1 LTPVTFYVLQGLNG
15 LAYGMLLFLM
25 AAGLSLIFGLM
36 EVINLAHGA
45 FYMLGAYLALSMVR
59 WTGSFWIAALTA
71 PLVLGAAGFLL
82 EWEFL
87 RPLYRRTHLDQIL
100 LTFGF
105 AFVLSDLA
113 RWLWGADVQSLAP
126 PPGLD
131 RSIPMLGTLFP
142 AYRLFVI
149 LLGTVLA
156 GGLWLGLNRT
166 RLGAMVRAGVAD
178 KEMTQ
183 ALGIDIGLVFTGVF
197 AFGTALAGLAGV
209 IAAPIQGVFPGV
221 DFEILIVTLIVVVV
235 GGLGTLGGSFWGSLL
250 IGEVDTFGKT
260 LVPQAALVFIYL
272 IMAAILLV
280 RPVGLFG
287 GRSR

>member
-1 LTPVTFYVLQGLNG
+1 MTFYLLQALNG
-15 LAYGMLLFLM
+15 LAYGMLLFLL

-36 EVINLAHGA
+36 EVVNLAHGA
-45 FYMLGAYLALSMVR
+45 FYMLGAYLALSIVR
-59 WTGSFWIAALTA
+59 WTGSFWIAAVIA
-71 PLVLGAAGFLL
+71 PLALGALGFAL

-113 RWLWGADVQSLAP
+113 RWWWGADVQSLAP

-131 RSIPMLGTLFP
+131 RSIPLLGTLFP
-142 AYRLFVI
+142 SYRLFVI
-149 LLGTVLA
+149 AFGAVLA
-156 GGLWLGLNRT
+156 GGLWIGLSRT
-166 RLGAMVRAGVAD
+166 RLGAMVRAGVANR
-178 KEMTQ
+178 EMTQ

-197 AFGTALAGLAGV
+197 AFGAALAGLAGV

-221 DFEILIVTLIVVVV
+221 DFETLIVTLIVVVV
-235 GGLGTLGGSFWGSLL
+235 GGLGTVTGSFWGSLL

-260 LVPQAALVFIYL
+260 LVPQVALVAIYL
-272 IMAAILLV
+272 VMAAVLLV
-280 RPVGLFG
+280 RPAGLFG
-287 GRSR
+287 GRTR

>member
-1 LTPVTFYVLQGLNG
+1 VTFYLLQGLNG

-25 AAGLSLIFGLM
+25 ASGLSLIFGLM

-71 PLVLGAAGFLL
+71 PLLLGAAGFFL

-105 AFVLSDLA
+105 ALVFSDLA
-113 RWLWGADVQSLAP
+113 RWVWGADVQSLAP

-131 RSIPMLGTLFP
+131 RSIPLLGTLFP
-142 AYRLFVI
+142 SYRLFVI
-149 LLGTVLA
+149 LLGAVLA

-166 RLGAMVRAGVAD
+166 RLGAMVRAGVAN

-235 GGLGTLGGSFWGSLL
+235 GGLGTLGGAFWGSLL

-260 LVPQAALVFIYL
+260 IVPQAALVFIYL
-272 IMAAILLV
+272 IMAAVLLV
-280 RPVGLFG
+280 RPAGLFG
-287 GRSR
+287 GRAR

>member
-1 LTPVTFYVLQGLNG
+1 VTFYLLQGLNG

-25 AAGLSLIFGLM
+25 ASGLSLIFGLM

-71 PLVLGAAGFLL
+71 PLLLGATGFFL

-105 AFVLSDLA
+105 AFVFSDLA
-113 RWLWGADVQSLAP
+113 RWVWGADVQSLAP

-131 RSIPMLGTLFP
+131 RSIPLLGTLFP
-142 AYRLFVI
+142 SYRLFVI
-149 LLGTVLA
+149 LLGAVLA

-166 RLGAMVRAGVAD
+166 RLGAMVRAGVAN

-260 LVPQAALVFIYL
+260 IVPQAALVFIYL
-272 IMAAILLV
+272 IMAAVLLV
-280 RPVGLFG
+280 RPAGLFG
-287 GRSR
+287 GRPR

>member
-1 LTPVTFYVLQGLNG
+1 MSFYLLQALNG
-15 LAYGMLLFLM
+15 LSYAMLLFLL

-36 EVINLAHGA
+36 EVVNLAHGA
-45 FYMLGAYLALSMVR
+45 FYMLGAYLALSVVR
-59 WTGSFWIAALTA
+59 WTGSFWIAAVVA
-71 PLVLGAAGFLL
+71 PVVLGVGGFLL

-131 RSIPMLGTLFP
+131 RSIPLLGTLFP

-149 LLGTVLA
+149 ALGVLLA
-156 GGLWLGLNRT
+156 GGLWLGLSGT
-166 RLGAMVRAGVAD
+166 RLGATVRAGVAN

-197 AFGTALAGLAGV
+197 AFGAALAGLAGV
-209 IAAPIQGVFPGV
+209 VAAPIQGVFPGV
-221 DFEILIVTLIVVVV
+221 DFETLIVTLIVVVV
-235 GGLGTLGGSFWGSLL
+235 GGLGTLSGSFWGSLL

-272 IMAAILLV
+272 VMAAILLV
-280 RPVGLFG
+280 RPTGLFG
-287 GRSR
+287 GRTR

>member
-1 LTPVTFYVLQGLNG
+1 MTFYLLQALNG
-15 LAYGMLLFLM
+15 LAYGMLLFLL

-36 EVINLAHGA
+36 EVVNLAHGA
-45 FYMLGAYLALSMVR
+45 FYMLGAYLALSIVR
-59 WTGSFWIAALTA
+59 WTGSFWAAAAIA
-71 PLVLGAAGFLL
+71 PLALGALGFVL

-113 RWLWGADVQSLAP
+113 RWWWGADVQSLAP

-131 RSIPMLGTLFP
+131 RSIPLLGTLFP
-142 AYRLFVI
+142 SYRLFVI
-149 LLGTVLA
+149 AFGAVLA
-156 GGLWLGLNRT
+156 GGLWIGLSRT
-166 RLGAMVRAGVAD
+166 RLGAMVRAGVANR
-178 KEMTQ
+178 EMTQ

-197 AFGTALAGLAGV
+197 AFGAALAGLAGV

-221 DFEILIVTLIVVVV
+221 DFETLIVTLIVVVV
-235 GGLGTLGGSFWGSLL
+235 GGLGTVTGSFWGSLL

-260 LVPQAALVFIYL
+260 LVPQLALVAIYL
-272 IMAAILLV
+272 VMAAVLLV
-280 RPVGLFG
+280 RPAGLFG
-287 GRSR
+287 GRAR

>member
-1 LTPVTFYVLQGLNG
+1 MTFYVLQALNG
-15 LAYGMLLFLM
+15 LAYSMLLFLL

-36 EVINLAHGA
+36 DVVNLAHGG
-45 FYMLGAYLALSMVR
+45 FYMLGAYLGLSLVR
-59 WTGSFWIAALTA
+59 WTGSFWAAVVIV
-71 PLVLGAAGFLL
+71 PLLAAAGGFLL

-105 AFVLSDLA
+105 AFVLSDII
-113 RWLWGADVQSLAP
+113 RWLWGADVQSLAAP
-126 PPGLD
+126 AGLD

-149 LLGTVLA
+149 ALGGALA
-156 GGLWLGLNRT
+156 LGLWLGLSRT
-166 RLGAMVRAGVAD
+166 RLGAVVRAGVAN

-183 ALGIDIGLVFTGVF
+183 ALGINIAAVFTGVF

-209 IAAPIQGVFPGV
+209 VAAPIQGVFPGI
-221 DFEILIVTLIVVVV
+221 DFETLIVTLIVVVV

-250 IGEVDTFGKT
+250 IGEAETFGKT
-260 LVPQAALVFIYL
+260 LLPQAALVVIYL
-272 IMAAILLV
+272 VMAAVLLV
-280 RPVGLFG
+280 RPRGLFG

>member
-1 LTPVTFYVLQGLNG
+1 MTFYVLQALNG
-15 LAYGMLLFLM
+15 LAYSMLLFLL

-36 EVINLAHGA
+36 DVVNLAHGG
-45 FYMLGAYLALSMVR
+45 FYMLGAYLGLSFVR
-59 WTGSFWIAALTA
+59 WTGSFWIAVMLVP
-71 PLVLGAAGFLL
+71 PLVAAGGFLL

-105 AFVLSDLA
+105 AFVISDVV
-113 RWLWGADVQSLAP
+113 RWLWGAEVQSLAA

-149 LLGTVLA
+149 ALGGALA
-156 GGLWLGLNRT
+156 LGLWLGLSRT
-166 RLGAMVRAGVAD
+166 RLGAIVRAGVAN

-183 ALGIDIGLVFTGVF
+183 AMGINIAAVFTGVF
-197 AFGTALAGLAGV
+197 AFGTGLAGLAGV

-221 DFEILIVTLIVVVV
+221 DFETLIVTLIVVVV
-235 GGLGTLGGSFWGSLL
+235 GGLGTLTGSFWGSLL
-250 IGEVDTFGKT
+250 IGEAETFGKT
-260 LVPQAALVFIYL
+260 LLPEAALVVIYL
-272 IMAAILLV
+272 VMAAVLLV
-280 RPVGLFG
+280 RPRGLFG
-287 GRSR
+287 GRTR

>member
-1 LTPVTFYVLQGLNG
+1 MTFYLLQALNG
-15 LAYGMLLFLM
+15 LAYGMLLFLL

-36 EVINLAHGA
+36 EVVNLAHGG
-45 FYMLGAYLALSMVR
+45 FYMLGAYLGLSLAK
-59 WTGSFWIAALTA
+59 WTGSFWVAVLVAPLLTA
-71 PLVLGAAGFLL
+71 AGGFLL

-105 AFVLSDLA
+105 AFVFTDLA

-131 RSIPMLGTLFP
+131 RSVPILGALFP

-149 LLGTVLA
+149 ALGGALA
-156 GGLWLGLNRT
+156 LGLWLGLSRT
-166 RLGAMVRAGVAD
+166 RLGALVRAGVAN

-183 ALGIDIGLVFTGVF
+183 ALGFDIALVFTGVF

-209 IAAPIQGVFPGV
+209 VAAPIQGVFPGV
-221 DFEILIVTLIVVVV
+221 DFETLIVTLIVVVV
-235 GGLGTLGGSFWGSLL
+235 GGLGTFGGSFWGSLL
-250 IGEVDTFGKT
+250 IGEADTFGKT
-260 LVPQAALVFIYL
+260 LLPQAALVFIYL
-272 IMAAILLV
+272 VMAAVLLV
-280 RPVGLFG
+280 RPAGLFG
-287 GRSR
+287 GRTR